1 MVLWSSLNRSL
12 VESWVGAGN
21 VILVIGIEKIEKIE
35 KVIQYQDGQQCTV
48 LMNTMHVDLI
58 YLVRVGGDQL

>member
-21 VILVIGIEKIEKIE
+21 VILAIGIEKNE
-35 KVIQYQDGQQCTV
+35 KVILYQNWQQCTV